1 MRSLNNEYGN
11 YFKEYQSIQDFLQ
24 LIRVKKEKPN
34 NDINTLADL
43 MPYIMTDYQP
53 VSSHQPTYEG
63 CGNLELM
70 IKKHQPTATIESGS
84 SLKTEPNY
92 FDDYQEQ
99 LSDLVHYTNYFKM
112 PKKNQITFKNG
123 STIQCLTVDE
133 GVIYE

>member
-1 MRSLNNEYGN
+1 MRSLNNEYKN
-11 YFKEYQSIQDFLQ
+11 YFKEHQSIQDFLQ
-24 LIRVKKEKPN
+24 LIRVKKEKPS
-34 NDINTLADL
+34 NDINSLADL
-43 MPYIMTDYQP
+43 MPYIMTDHQP
-53 VSSHQPTYEG
+53 VSNHQSTYEG

-70 IKKHQPTATIESGS
+70 IKKHQLTATIESGS
-84 SLKTEPNY
+84 SLKIEPNY

-99 LSDLVHYTNYFKM
+99 LSDLVHYTNYFQM